1 MRDIPS
7 LQQAA
12 QRGIWDRFVGEEL
25 LGRTVGF
32 LGFGNIAQKVA
43 RKLSG
48 FDVRIIA

>member
-12 QRGIWDRFVGEEL
+12 QRFVGEEL